1 MHPDALPTSPYIT
14 YNAQYITFNAP
25 NITYNAPNITYNA
38 PNITYNANKS
48 NKITSAGDRTGGLQ
62 RVSRALYQV
71 RRTSRMA

>member
-14 YNAQYITFNAP
+14 YNAQYITFNAQY
-25 NITYNAPNITYNA
+25 ITFNA

-71 RRTSRMA
+71 RRTSRIA